1 MANLTVTITEEIL
14 LPNKNFEKMS
24 NQKIIS
30 GVNQITRRVDTI
42 ATSFSGSGIE
52 LVRFVDS
59 EQQQTAGS
67 FVRDT
72 VKYIRI
78 TNLDTTNSCD
88 VYLIRTSLEEIA
100 LPLDAGK
107 SIMLPNAY
115 LDSSTSVDFVSGDY
129 VDLTYLSD
137 MSTLDV
143 IKAKAS
149 GSSVQLEYVVA
160 SS

>member
-1 MANLTVTITEEIL
+1 MPDLTVTLIEEIL
-14 LPNKNFEKMS
+14 LPNS
-24 NQKIIS
+24 NTEKIINKTTIS
-30 GVNQITRRVDTI
+30 NVNQITRRLDTI
-42 ATSFSGSGIE
+42 ATSFTGNGIE

-59 EQQQTAGS
+59 EEEQTAGS

-78 TNLDTTNSCD
+78 TNLDSTNSCSI
-88 VYLIRTSLEEIA
+88 YLIRTSLEEIA
-100 LPLDAGK
+100 LTLDAGK

-115 LDSSTSVDFVSGDY
+115 IDSATAADYVVADY
-129 VDLTYLSD
+129 VDLSFLSD

-149 GSSVQLEYVVA
+149 NSSVQLEYVIA